1 MVVVDKEIKKG
12 QYYLIN
18 GNVVRVTY
26 VNGFDVYYLILKLH
40 KRMICDRAVFSS
52 VAKEIKLHG

>member
-1 MVVVDKEIKKG
+1 MIVVDKEIKKG
-12 QYYLIN
+12 QYYFIN

-26 VNGFDVYYLILKLH
+26 VNGFEVYYLILKLH
-40 KRMICDRAVFSS
+40 KQMICDRAVFSS

>member
-1 MVVVDKEIKKG
+1 MIMVDKEIKKG

-18 GNVVRVTY
+18 GNAVRVTH
-26 VNGFDVYYLILKLH
+26 VNSFEVCYIILKLH
-40 KRMICDRAVFSS
+40 KRMICDRAAFSS

>member
-18 GNVVRVTY
+18 GNAVRVTY
-26 VNGFDVYYLILKLH
+26 VNGYDVYYLILKLH
-40 KRMICDRAVFSS
+40 KHMICDRAVFSS

>member
-12 QYYLIN
+12 HHYFIN

>member
-12 QYYLIN
+12 QYYFIN

-26 VNGFDVYYLILKLH
+26 VNGFEVYYFILKLH
-40 KRMICDRAVFSS
+40 KQMICDRAVFSS

>member
-18 GNVVRVTY
+18 GNAVRVTH
-26 VNGFDVYYLILKLH
+26 VNNFEVCYIILKLH
-40 KRMICDRAVFSS
+40 KQMICDRAVFSS